1 MCQQAFVESLRSST
15 CMFTSMQEIIEKDTR
30 FFGKTFLNRVWSMS
44 LWDQMLVDQASYPS
58 IYMHQ
63 WMFIKLNALFLLYPH
78 EHASMYD

>member
-1 MCQQAFVESLRSST
+1 
-15 CMFTSMQEIIEKDTR
+15 
-30 FFGKTFLNRVWSMS
+30 MS